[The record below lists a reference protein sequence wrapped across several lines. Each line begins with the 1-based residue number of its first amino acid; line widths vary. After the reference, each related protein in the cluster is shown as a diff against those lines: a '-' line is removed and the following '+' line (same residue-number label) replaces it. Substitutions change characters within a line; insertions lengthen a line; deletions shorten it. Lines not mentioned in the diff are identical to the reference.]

1 MEIGTIFTLDQY
13 EEAYA
18 YAVANNCNIEEIEQ
32 KDGVRRYQIVEI
44 PQPTV
49 EERNEAIRATRED
62 LYIKTVDVLHAQR
75 QKDIIMGE
83 WSEEKESEYIAK
95 VKERV
100 AKIKEENPYVE

>member
-1 MEIGTIFTLDQY
+1 MEIGTIFTLDKY
-13 EEAYA
+13 AEAYD
-18 YAVANNCNIEEIEQ
+18 YVTKNNCKIEEIEPEG
-32 KDGVRRYQIVEI
+32 DTRRYQIVEI

-49 EERNEAIRATRED
+49 EERNDAIRATRED

-75 QKDIIMGE
+75 QKDIIIGE
-83 WSEEKESEYIAK
+83 WSEEKEAEYIAK